1 MRLVLL
7 GPAGAGKGTQAR
19 LLSERLNVPHISTGE
34 ILRHEID
41 RGTEL
46 GMIAKSLIDDGN
58 LVSDEVANAIVLQRL
73 GMPDTHKGYIL
84 DGYPRTVPQAEA
96 YTECLK
102 ERRND
107 LTAVIDLEVNEEE
120 IIRRLSGRLACSS
133 CDANFHL
140 TSMPPLV
147 PGVCDYC
154 NSPLV
159 QRDDDKPAA
168 IAHRLQLYR
177 LKTQPLIDYYRGQRK
192 LITIDARHGVERTFE
207 AISRKLGLDGGYL
220 EEL

>member
-19 LLSERLNVPHISTGE
+19 LLSERLGAPHISTGE

-41 RGTEL
+41 AGSEL
-46 GMIAKSLIDDGN
+46 GKIAKELIDDGN
-58 LVSDEVANAIVLQRL
+58 LVSDEIVNALVIQRL
-73 GMPDTHKGYIL
+73 QLPDTRRGFIL

-96 YTECLK
+96 LLHYLK
-102 ERRND
+102 DHHQE

-120 IIRRLSGRLACSS
+120 IIRRLSGRMTCSG
-133 CDANFHL
+133 CGANFHK
-140 TSMPPLV
+140 TSMPPIT

-154 NSPLV
+154 GSPLIH
-159 QRDDDKPAA
+159 RKDDSPEA
-168 IAHRLQLYR
+168 IAHRLQHYR
-177 LKTQPLIDYYRGQRK
+177 QKTQPLIDYYRGQRK

-220 EEL
+220 EDL